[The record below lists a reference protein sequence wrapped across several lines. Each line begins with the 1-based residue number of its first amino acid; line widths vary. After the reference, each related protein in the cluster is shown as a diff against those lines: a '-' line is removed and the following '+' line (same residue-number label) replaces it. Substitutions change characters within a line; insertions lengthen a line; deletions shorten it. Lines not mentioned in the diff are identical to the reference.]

1 MSFAAQ
7 RKPSG
12 FLKENNAEAIVA
24 AYGGIYPAHPDAD
37 LDHRRCLA
45 MALCKAIELVF
56 KDIPVEFTESQWH
69 LGYWTASTS
78 YKLELLNIVD
88 ALMLAP
94 QNAPADNE

>member
-12 FLKENNAEAIVA
+12 FLKETNAEAIVE
-24 AYGGIYPAHPDAD
+24 AYGGVYPVHPDAD
-37 LDHRRCLA
+37 ADHRRCLA
-45 MALCKAIELVF
+45 AALCKVVELVF
-56 KDIPVEFTESQWH
+56 KDIPGEFTESQWH
-69 LGYWTASTS
+69 LGFWSASIS

-88 ALMLAP
+88 ALMLDP

>member
-12 FLKENNAEAIVA
+12 FLKETNAEAIVE
-24 AYGGIYPAHPDAD
+24 AYGGVYPVHPDAD

-78 YKLELLNIVD
+78 YKLDLLDIVHDLMELTK
-88 ALMLAP
+88 
-94 QNAPADNE
+94 

>member
-1 MSFAAQ
+1 MSFAEQ

-12 FLKENNAEAIVA
+12 FLKENAEEIVA
-24 AYGGIYPAHPDAD
+24 AYGGVYPVHPDAD

-56 KDIPVEFTESQWH
+56 KDMPVEEFTESQWH
-69 LGYWTASTS
+69 QGFWSASIS

-88 ALMLAP
+88 ALMEEKTGGF
-94 QNAPADNE
+94 Q